1 VFNELNTIDPATSE
15 FLPSSLSCF
24 TNIYPSL
31 SKMVFHLRQFFAGPF
46 FHQTLGIS
54 VGPIRVCLADAL
66 LVFAVGGRSTP
77 KRAGEVV
84 SEN

>member
-1 VFNELNTIDPATSE
+1 
-15 FLPSSLSCF
+15 
-24 TNIYPSL
+24 
-31 SKMVFHLRQFFAGPF
+31 VFHEHLSLFIKDRLSLRQFFAGPF
-46 FHQTLGIS
+46 FHQILGIP
-54 VGPIRVCLADAL
+54 VGPIRVCLADAP